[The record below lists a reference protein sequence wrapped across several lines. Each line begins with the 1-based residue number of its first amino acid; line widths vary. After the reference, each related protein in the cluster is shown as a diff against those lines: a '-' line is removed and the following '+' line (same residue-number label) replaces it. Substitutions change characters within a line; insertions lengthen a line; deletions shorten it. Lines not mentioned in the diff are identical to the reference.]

1 MSNAITVLPWRSNDF
16 MIGKTVS
23 IHSNLVKK
31 CISFKHGSEPVRHF
45 VDCVL
50 VLSDARFSCPP
61 KGHENARKVRSVY
74 ARIKGTLATAEMPPK
89 SQLMQVRLNPK
100 ERPQLNYF
108 HTIELGPTRQ
118 TVEVRKITKAPL
130 VWIEHKT
137 GTAPTAWI
145 RRADAESGLCT

>member
-1 MSNAITVLPWRSNDF
+1 MSNGITLLPWRA
-16 MIGKTVS
+16 MIGETVS
-23 IHSNLVKK
+23 VHSNLVKK
-31 CISFKHGSEPVRHF
+31 CVSLKHGSEPVRHF
-45 VDCVL
+45 ADCTFA
-50 VLSDARFSCPP
+50 LSSAVFKCPP

-74 ARIKGTLATAEMPPK
+74 ARIKGTLGTAEMPPK
-89 SQLMQVRLNPK
+89 SQLIQVRLNPK

-130 VWIEHKT
+130 VWVEHKT